1 MAKSLGANLVN
12 AANRYPDLSAENKQD
27 RYDPAEREKQL
38 QEAAERK
45 RKQEIAAQR
54 TKMQAEL
61 ETAIQ
66 TKDKMINLA
75 NQAASEAGQ
84 LANTISEAIAALTA
98 ATNNSHV
105 GTSQFCTAASSALAS
120 AKIIQTQLSN
130 AANGAGL
137 IASIQSVASQ
147 TVNNVFSST
156 GSSGGGGGGGG
167 SASAT
172 MIHVAPEI
180 AGARSDIASAA
191 EELGQACSSLI
202 LLMGIVK
209 TQSKDLETAAGRM
222 ADFSTRLTKLRAQMS
237 KMASDITT
245 TYNAYHT
252 AQEEAIY
259 RAAMIPH

>member
-1 MAKSLGANLVN
+1 MAKSMGANLAN
-12 AANRYPDLSAENKQD
+12 AANGLPDLSTENKLQ

-38 QEAAERK
+38 QESAERK
-45 RKQEIAAQR
+45 RKQEVATQR

-61 ETAIQ
+61 ENAIQ
-66 TKDKMINLA
+66 TKEKLITIA
-75 NQAASEAGQ
+75 NQAASDAGL
-84 LANTISEAIAALTA
+84 LASAISEAITSLKA

-105 GTSQFCTAASSALAS
+105 GTSQFCAAASSAQSS

-130 AANGAGL
+130 AASGAGV
-137 IASIQSVASQ
+137 IESIQSIFSQ
-147 TVNNVFSST
+147 TVNNSFSSS
-156 GSSGGGGGGGG
+156 GSSGGGGG
-167 SASAT
+167 SSSAT

-180 AGARSDIASAA
+180 AGARSDIATAA

-202 LLMGIVK
+202 ALMGMVK

-222 ADFSTRLTKLRAQMS
+222 ADFSAQLTKLRAQMS
-237 KMASDITT
+237 RMAWDITT